1 MATAN
6 TATSAESQTILDSRL
21 IEQFEVHREFTRIFL
36 DAFVL
41 VNREQRVIKFN
52 QMFCTISGL
61 RAIDVR
67 KAPTL
72 NAILTTQIHNSEKSA
87 LEMILEA
94 SGPLR
99 IDEVQ
104 ATKVASGES
113 MQLIMGSFPYFD
125 AQGNLLGACVVLRD
139 VTAESNLQ
147 GKYTEKS
154 IQSVTDPLTGLYT
167 RRYFEDFIDK
177 ELDRARAAHKD
188 PSLGLLMFDLD
199 KFKSINDGYGHQAG
213 DFVLQETAKILRSVA
228 RQSDILGRYG
238 GEEMLVLL
246 LNATPKGACI
256 AAEKF
261 RVALQNHEFIFEGK
275 RIPVTTSVGVTV
287 FLNQAETRDVAVK
300 RADECLY
307 AAKHNGRNVCF
318 ADFGEGTTRVPES
331 TLLEGAE

>member
-1 MATAN
+1 MGNAS
-6 TATSAESQTILDSRL
+6 SAAGVETQTILDSRL

-41 VNREQRVIKFN
+41 VNRERCVLKFN
-52 QMFCTISGL
+52 QMFCTVSGL

-67 KAPTL
+67 KAP
-72 NAILTTQIHNSEKSA
+72 NIDACLTTRIQNSDKSA
-87 LEMILEA
+87 IDMILEA
-94 SGPLR
+94 TGPRR

-104 ATKVASGES
+104 ATKVTSGDS
-113 MQLIMGSFPYFD
+113 MQLIVGSFPYFD
-125 AQGNLLGACVVLRD
+125 AECGLLGACVILRD

-147 GKYTEKS
+147 DKYTEKS

-177 ELDRARAAHKD
+177 EIDRAKQAHKE

-199 KFKSINDGYGHQAG
+199 KFKSVNDGYGHQAG
-213 DFVLQETAKILRSVA
+213 DYVLQETAKVLRSVA
-228 RQSDILGRYG
+228 RQSDVLGRYG

-261 RVALQNHEFIFEGK
+261 RRALQQHDFIFDGK

-287 FLNQAETRDVAVK
+287 FLSQSETRDVAVK

-307 AAKHNGRNVCF
+307 AAKHAGRNVCYG
-318 ADFGEGTTRVPES
+318 DFGEGPVRVPES
-331 TLLEGAE
+331 ALTDAE